1 MLKWCRSEEEQ
12 RGCFSRNC
20 SFGFHFSTSSSVS
33 SSYHF
38 SLVSSNS
45 TVIVHND
52 SDFIILLYQ
61 VRDFLRYTISFCTTG
76 WKGLICNRKLSICKD
91 MMVEINFV
99 PPIFLYEYYRKM
111 QNDIVVICEM
121 KCMKWFRY
129 CRRGRRK
136 IFPDNIHRANY
147 YFTHSKKQIIPLD
160 YRWVVLCTILP

>member
-76 WKGLICNRKLSICKD
+76 WKGLICNSVRIWWLRLILYHR
-91 MMVEINFV
+91 F
-99 PPIFLYEYYRKM
+99 FLYEYYRKM